1 MLVQTRAC
9 ACVIAAGCLSGAA
22 IAQEFPSRLIRI
34 VVAQAP
40 SSGPD
45 LVGRTLAAKFTEA
58 WGQQAIVDNRAG
70 ANGIIGGDVVA
81 KAKPDGYTLL
91 VGASSAITMNPFV
104 YKSLPHDPLRDL
116 VPVSQTASNVMAL
129 VVAPTLPAP
138 NVKTLVALAK
148 SRPGEIVFASAG
160 IGNLTHLS
168 AELFASTAG
177 VKLVHAP
184 YKGSTPAWIDLM
196 SGQVALMFT
205 TTQGIAPHIDN
216 GKLKLLATCSEKRA
230 SAFPQTPTLIESGYA
245 GLVMTGWTGLFA
257 PAGTPAE
264 IVAKLSRE
272 VVRVLSLPDIR
283 ERMASQGSEAVAS
296 TPENFSAFVKAEA
309 AKWQKVIRAAGLEHT
324 Q

>member
-1 MLVQTRAC
+1 MQKRLAR
-9 ACVIAAGCLSGAA
+9 IGAA
-22 IAQEFPSRLIRI
+22 VLSLTAAAAAPAQDYPSRLIRI

-40 SSGPD
+40 ASGPD
-45 LVGRTLAAKFTEA
+45 LVGRTLAAKFTET

-116 VPVSQTASNVMAL
+116 MPVSQTASNVMAL

-148 SRPGEIVFASAG
+148 SRPNEIVFASAG

-168 AELFASTAG
+168 AELFAITAG

-205 TTQGIAPHIDN
+205 TTQGIAPHLER

-230 SAFPQTPTLIESGYA
+230 IAFPQTPTLIESGYP

-264 IVAKLSRE
+264 IVSKLSRE
-272 VVRVLSLPDIR
+272 VVRTLALPEIR
-283 ERMASQGSEAVAS
+283 ERMAGQGSEAVSSA
-296 TPENFSAFVKAEA
+296 PEVFSAFVKAEA
-309 AKWQKVIRAAGLEHT
+309 AKWQKVIRTAGLEHT

>member
-1 MLVQTRAC
+1 MQVRWIGAGAC
-9 ACVIAAGCLSGAA
+9 ALCMAGGTAW
-22 IAQEFPSRLIRI
+22 AQDYPSRLIRI

-40 SSGPD
+40 ASGPD
-45 LVGRTLAAKFTEA
+45 LVGRTLAAKFTES

-116 VPVSQTASNVMAL
+116 APVSQTASNVMAL
-129 VVAPTLPAP
+129 VVAPTLPAA
-138 NVKTLVALAK
+138 NVKSLVALAK
-148 SRPGEIVFASAG
+148 ARPNEIVFASAG

-168 AELFASTAG
+168 AELFASVAG

-205 TTQGIAPHIDN
+205 TTQGIAPHLDN

-230 SAFPQTPTLIESGYA
+230 GAFPQTPTLIESGYP

-257 PAGTPAE
+257 PAGTPAD
-264 IVAKLSRE
+264 ILAKLSRE
-272 VVRVLSLPDIR
+272 VVRTLSLPEIR

-296 TPENFSAFVKAEA
+296 TPEVFSAFVRTEA
-309 AKWQKVIRAAGLEHT
+309 AKWQKVIRTAGLEHT

>member
-1 MLVQTRAC
+1 MQLSAVRIC
-9 ACVIAAGCLSGAA
+9 ALALCAVCGAA
-22 IAQEFPSRLIRI
+22 PAQDYPSRLIRI

-40 SSGPD
+40 ASGPD
-45 LVGRTLAAKFTEA
+45 LVGRTLAAKFTES

-104 YKSLPHDPLRDL
+104 YKNLPHDPLRDL
-116 VPVSQTASNVMAL
+116 APVSQTASNVMAL

-138 NVKTLVALAK
+138 DVKTLVALAK
-148 SRPGEIVFASAG
+148 ARPGEIVFASAG

-168 AELFASTAG
+168 AELFALTAG

-205 TTQGIAPHIDN
+205 TTQGIAPHLER
-216 GKLKLLATCSEKRA
+216 GKLKLLATCSERRA
-230 SAFPQTPTLIESGYA
+230 SAFPQTPTLIESGYP

-257 PAGTPAE
+257 PAGTPPE

-272 VVRVLSLPDIR
+272 VVRTLALPEIR
-283 ERMASQGSEAVAS
+283 ERMAREGSEAASS
-296 TPENFSAFVKAEA
+296 TPEAFTAFVKAEA
-309 AKWQKVIRAAGLEHT
+309 AKWQKVIRIAGLEHT

>member
-1 MLVQTRAC
+1 MWKT
-9 ACVIAAGCLSGAA
+9 AAGICAAGVCLLSG
-22 IAQEFPSRLIRI
+22 IAPAQDYPSRVIRI

-40 SSGPD
+40 ASGPD
-45 LVGRTLAAKFTEA
+45 LIGRTLAARFTEA

-70 ANGIIGGDVVA
+70 ANGIIGGDIVA

-91 VGASSAITMNPFV
+91 VGTSSAITMNPFV

-116 VPVSQTASNVMAL
+116 APVSQTASNVMAL
-129 VVAPTLPAP
+129 VVAPTLPAQ
-138 NVKTLVALAK
+138 NVRALVALAK

-168 AELFASTAG
+168 AELFALTAG

-205 TTQGIAPHIDN
+205 TTQGIAPHLER
-216 GKLKLLATCSEKRA
+216 GKLKLLATCSETRA
-230 SAFPQTPTLIESGYA
+230 SAFPQTPTLIESGYP

-257 PAGTPAE
+257 PAGTPPE

-272 VVRVLSLPDIR
+272 TVRTLALPEIR
-283 ERMASQGSEAVAS
+283 ARMTREGSEAAAS
-296 TPENFSAFVKAEA
+296 TPATFAAFVKAEA

>member
-1 MLVQTRAC
+1 MMSVFAVRVAIITLGAAAAC
-9 ACVIAAGCLSGAA
+9 AA
-22 IAQEFPSRLIRI
+22 AQEYPSRLIRI

-40 SSGPD
+40 ASGPD
-45 LVGRTLAAKFTEA
+45 LVGRTLAQKFTET

-70 ANGIIGGDVVA
+70 ANGIIGGDLVA
-81 KAKPDGYTLL
+81 KAKADGYTLL

-116 VPVSQTASNVMAL
+116 APVSQTASNVMAL
-129 VVAPTLPAP
+129 VVAPTLPAT
-138 NVKTLVALAK
+138 NVQTLVALGK
-148 SRPGEIVFASAG
+148 SRPHEIVFASAG

-168 AELFASTAG
+168 AELFANTVG

-184 YKGSTPAWIDLM
+184 YKGSTPAWIELM

-205 TTQGIAPHIDN
+205 TTQGIAPHLER
-216 GKLKLLATCSEKRA
+216 GKLKLLATCSEIRP
-230 SAFPQTPTLIESGYA
+230 SAFPQTPTLIESGYP

-257 PAGTPAE
+257 PAGTPAN

-272 VVRVLSLPDIR
+272 VVRVLGLQEIR
-283 ERMASQGSEAVAS
+283 GRMESQGSEAVAS
-296 TPENFSAFVKAEA
+296 TPEAFSAFVKSEA
-309 AKWQKVIRAAGLEHT
+309 AKWQKVIRTAGLEQT

>member
-1 MLVQTRAC
+1 
-9 ACVIAAGCLSGAA
+9 
-22 IAQEFPSRLIRI
+22 
-34 VVAQAP
+34 
-40 SSGPD
+40 
-45 LVGRTLAAKFTEA
+45 
-58 WGQQAIVDNRAG
+58 
-70 ANGIIGGDVVA
+70 
-81 KAKPDGYTLL
+81 
-91 VGASSAITMNPFV
+91 
-104 YKSLPHDPLRDL
+104 
-116 VPVSQTASNVMAL
+116 VSQTASNVMAL

-205 TTQGIAPHIDN
+205 TTQGIAPHLER
-216 GKLKLLATCSEKRA
+216 GKLKLLATCSERRA
-230 SAFPQTPTLIESGYA
+230 NAFPQTPTLIESGYP

-257 PAGTPAE
+257 PAGTPAD
-264 IVAKLSRE
+264 IVARLSRE
-272 VVRVLSLPDIR
+272 VVRTLALPEIR
-283 ERMASQGSEAVAS
+283 ERMASQGSEAASS
-296 TPENFSAFVKAEA
+296 TPEAFAAFVKVEA
-309 AKWQKVIRAAGLEHT
+309 AKWQKVIRTAGLEHT